1 MLKKQAHY
9 VQHLLILYLRAKYN
23 ELCYQKV
30 FLLFIVGCQG
40 EVQLG
45 SNTGLSLVGPAK
57 V

>member
-1 MLKKQAHY
+1 MIQNQNNYQMLKKQAHY

-23 ELCYQKV
+23 ELCYQNV

-45 SNTGLSLVGPAK
+45 V
-57 V
+57 